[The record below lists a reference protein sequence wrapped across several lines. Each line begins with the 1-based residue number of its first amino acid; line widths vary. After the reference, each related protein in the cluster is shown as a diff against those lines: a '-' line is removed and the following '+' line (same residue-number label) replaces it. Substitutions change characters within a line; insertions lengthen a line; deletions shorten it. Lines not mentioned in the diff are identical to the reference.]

1 MKRQSSK
8 QSGFTLV
15 EIAIVLVII
24 GLLLGGVLKGQE
36 LITSSKAKALFADKT
51 ALQTAYNM
59 YSDRYKQ
66 LPGDDSLAGITTV
79 VTNGLPVGT
88 AGRFTIAQCGGAECL
103 NGGGNGAYTMAGA
116 FNNVLAAAPVNGN
129 AAENN
134 KMYQHLR
141 AAGFIK
147 VEGTQGLTIFNPPA
161 NAAGNFFGFQV
172 AAPFGLPPT
181 SPLYFVTGNVP
192 QNIAQAL
199 DVANDDGFSNAG
211 GIRGNATAGA
221 GTLYPAGAFNVSTA
235 LF

>member
-1 MKRQSSK
+1 MKSK

-15 EIAIVLVII
+15 EIAIVLVIV

-66 LPGDDSLAGITTV
+66 LPGDDSLAGLTTV
-79 VTNGLPVGT
+79 ITNGLPIGT
-88 AGRFTIAQCGGAECL
+88 AGRFTLAQCGGAECV
-103 NGGGNGAYTMAGA
+103 NGGGNGAYTMAGV
-116 FNNVLAAAPVNGN
+116 FNNVLAAAPANGN
-129 AAENN
+129 VGENN

-147 VEGTQGLTIFNPPA
+147 VEGTQGTTIFNPPA
-161 NAAGNFFGFQV
+161 NAAGNFFGFTNVVQ
-172 AAPFGLPPT
+172 FGLPPT
-181 SPLYFVTGNVP
+181 SQLYFVTGNVP

-199 DVANDDGFSNAG
+199 DAANDDGFSNAG

-221 GTLYPAGAFNVSTA
+221 GTLYPAGSFNIATA